1 MKLTITESFLFND
14 FELLFAAEDEDGNP
28 YIGQYMG
35 ETSESIKYALIPV
48 SKESLELFAKEEM
61 DLRTLLLERCEEEW
75 YRTDMESEDE
85 DEWPPKQERPF
96 SETGWLC
103 DSGYHPY
110 WK

>member
-1 MKLTITESFLFND
+1 MKLAITESFLYND

-35 ETSESIKYALIPV
+35 EMPESIKYAIIPV

-75 YRTDMESEDE
+75 YRTDIEFEDE
-85 DEWPPKQERPF
+85 DELPPKQERPF

-110 WK
+110 QR

>member
-1 MKLTITESFLFND
+1 MKLTITESFLYND
-14 FELLFAAEDEDGNP
+14 FELLFAAEDEDGNQF
-28 YIGQYMG
+28 IGQYMG
-35 ETSESIKYALIPV
+35 ETPESIKYALIPV

-75 YRTDMESEDE
+75 YRTDMEFEDE

-110 WK
+110 RR